1 MAFATSAETA
11 AMAEASRHV
20 DNVGQ
25 NLAAIQRNVQ
35 QAVDATSTGYNS
47 LAAVLFRSTME
58 QWHTDFTSI
67 LQGLEQIR
75 VALVGT
81 RKTIE
86 TGIEQDRQSANQIAS
101 MLNGGGNV

>member
-1 MAFATSAETA
+1 
-11 AMAEASRHV
+11 
-20 DNVGQ
+20 
-25 NLAAIQRNVQ
+25 
-35 QAVDATSTGYNS
+35 
-47 LAAVLFRSTME
+47 ME